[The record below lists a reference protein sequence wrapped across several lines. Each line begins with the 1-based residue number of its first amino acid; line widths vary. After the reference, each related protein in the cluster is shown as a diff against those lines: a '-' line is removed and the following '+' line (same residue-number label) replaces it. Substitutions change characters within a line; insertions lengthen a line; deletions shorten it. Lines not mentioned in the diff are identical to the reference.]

1 MAWYNNLF
9 KNVFSLDDDFKQ
21 SPVVQYYGVGVSAPS
36 KDKYEDLAEDGYI
49 KNAIAYRCVNEIA
62 QGACSVPFKVMSG
75 DDVIEEHPVLSL
87 LQRPNPMMSGSEYFN
102 SLYSY
107 LLLCGNSYILRSGP
121 DFGEPQ
127 ELHLLRPDR
136 IRIKGGARAIPEA
149 YEYVINGKVVERY
162 MVDQETGIGEVK
174 HLKNWH
180 PLDDHYGLSPMAAA
194 AVDIDQYNL
203 AGKHNVNLLY
213 NGARPSGAVIFK
225 PQDDSGMP
233 TYLSESQRQQL
244 LTDLKNRFSGTSN
257 TGRPLLLEGDFD
269 WKEMGLSPKDM
280 DFLNLR
286 HNTAKDI
293 ALCFGV
299 PSQLIGVPDAQTYA
313 NMAEARLALYEETI
327 IPLMRRV
334 ESDLNEWLM
343 PQFNSDLLLVYDYDS
358 IPALTERRKMVYENV
373 INAVREGVITRNE
386 ARERLDME
394 PIDGGDDIY
403 INASMF
409 PLGMDI
415 PEEDKE
421 TPSIDD
427 EAFTDVYGDMDKTDK
442 KITLDELHETA
453 VSILNGDKKKPSST

>member
-1 MAWYNNLF
+1 MAWYNKLF
-9 KNVFSLDDDFKQ
+9 KNVFSIGEDYKQ
-21 SPVVQYYGVGVSAPS
+21 APVVQYYGVGSTSAS

-49 KNAIAYRCVNEIA
+49 KNAIAFRCVNEIA
-62 QGACSVPFKVMSG
+62 NGASAIKFKLLSG
-75 DDVIEEHPVLSL
+75 EDIIDEHPILTL
-87 LQRPNPMMSGSEYFN
+87 LDNPNPVSSGTEYFN
-102 SLYSY
+102 ALYSY
-107 LLLCGNSYILRSGP
+107 LLLCGNSYMIRSGP
-121 DFGEPQ
+121 EFGEPQ

-136 IRIKGGARAIPEA
+136 MRIKGGARSIPEA
-149 YEYVINGKVVERY
+149 YEYVLNGRVVERY
-162 MVDQETGIGEVK
+162 PVDQDTGRGELK
-174 HLKNWH
+174 HLKMFH
-180 PLDDHYGLSPMAAA
+180 PLDDHYGLSPISAA

-213 NGARPSGAVIFK
+213 NGARPSGAVVFK

-257 TGRPLLLEGDFD
+257 TGRPMLLEGDFD

-286 HNTAKDI
+286 HVSAKDI

-299 PSQLIGVPDAQTYA
+299 PSQLIGVPDSQTYS

-327 IPLMRRV
+327 IPLMRQV

-343 PQFNSDLLLVYDYDS
+343 PQFDENLRLSYDYDS
-358 IPALTERRKMVYENV
+358 IPALTERRRMIWDNV
-373 INAVREGVITRNE
+373 IQGVREGIITRNE

-394 PIDGGDDIY
+394 PIEGGDDIY

-409 PLGMDI
+409 PLGSDL
-415 PEEDKE
+415 PELDKE
-421 TPSIDD
+421 
-427 EAFTDVYGDMDKTDK
+427 EEKVVFEDVYEEQEEEKVEIGDLQEAAISLLK
-442 KITLDELHETA
+442 
-453 VSILNGDKKKPSST
+453 NGNKKKSSTSKT